1 MKKVVFA
8 ICAALVALS
17 CSQPKAPQQQPLE
30 NSVVYEMNVRQYTP
44 EGTFAA
50 AQQQLPRLAELG
62 VDIVWLM
69 PIYPIGVEGR
79 KGTLGSY
86 YAVKDY
92 CAVNPEFGTL
102 EDFDNFVAEA
112 HRLGLRVVVD
122 WVANHTSPDAVWESG
137 KPADW
142 YERDAEGNTTFTA
155 DWSDTANLNYENKDV
170 WKGMQ
175 DALRFWMERGIDG
188 FRCDM
193 ACEVPLEFWQET
205 IADLRADY
213 PHMYWL
219 AEGEEPKL
227 HSLSDFNA
235 SYAWELH
242 HLMNSIARGEKNI
255 PELLE
260 YVAKDAENTPSDAFR
275 LMFTSN
281 HDENSWAGTEFERMG
296 DAAKLMA
303 VLTFTLPNG
312 QPLIYTGQEMGW
324 NKRFEFFEKDHV
336 PAWEENEY
344 TDFYKW
350 LIDIRHDNP
359 ALAAGDKGGKFE
371 VVSAED
377 SVLVFTRT
385 LPENKVTVKAE
396 LKAPWSYEI
405 TTEYGPVTRVEP
417 LSWWTGMKMPLQ
429 LLVQG
434 ENISEYSVAIE
445 GGNGVSVEKV
455 SKADSPN
462 YLFVDVKIAANAR
475 PGTYYIV
482 FSKDGQS
489 FKYPYEIAARREGSA
504 ERTSF
509 TTADMIYLI
518 MPDRFAN
525 GDPSNDSVE
534 GMPDKADRS
543 KPFGRHG
550 GDIQGII
557 DHLDYISDLGA
568 TAIWCTPM
576 IEDNLPVT
584 TYHGYACTDYYHI
597 DARFGDNDL
606 FKTYVEKAH
615 EKDLKIIMDIVPNHA
630 GSGHWWMEDTP
641 FKDWYHVFDTYTG
654 SNIVFSTNM
663 DPNASKQDLYIQE
676 SGWFDTSMVDM
687 NLDNPFVL
695 KYFQQWAIWW
705 IEWADLDGFRVD
717 TYPYN
722 EKEPMAQWC
731 KAVMDEYPNFNIMGE
746 CWTVSIPQLAYWQG
760 GNENKDGFDSH
771 LPSIMDFPLHDA
783 LRAGLNEDNPGWGEG
798 ILRVYDILSH
808 DFVYHDLSKML
819 IFHGNHDTARLGD
832 ALRKNPNRVKI
843 AMAMMATMRGIP
855 QIFAGDEL
863 MFVSNNLKDAG
874 DHGGL
879 RVDFPG
885 GWPGDEMDLFS
896 AEGRANA
903 VKNTDGL
910 SVPKGQ
916 AAELYDF
923 ASRLFQWRKT
933 KDVIHNGKT
942 MHFMTRD
949 NTYGYFR
956 YDDDDMVFVYIN
968 NSNEPKNIPWS
979 YYKEINEG
987 LEGGVNVLTGEPCEV
1002 SDATVAAPQSVL
1014 IVEYKK

>member
-1 MKKVVFA
+1 MKKIIFA

-17 CSQPKAPQQQPLE
+17 CSQPKAPEQQPLE

-50 AQQQLPRLAELG
+50 AQEELPRLAEMG

-86 YAVKDY
+86 YAVRNY
-92 CAVNPEFGTL
+92 CDVNPEFGTL
-102 EDFDNFVAEA
+102 EDFDSFVDEA
-112 HRLGLRVVVD
+112 HRLGMRVIID
-122 WVANHTSPDAVWESG
+122 WVANHTSPDAVWVTG
-137 KPADW
+137 KPAEW

-155 DWSDTANLNYENKDV
+155 DWSDTANLNYENPEV

-175 DALRFWMERGIDG
+175 AALRFWMERGIDG

-205 IADLRADY
+205 IAGLRADF

-235 SYAWELH
+235 SYSWELH
-242 HLMNSIARGEKNI
+242 HMMNSIARGEQGI
-255 PELLE
+255 EDLLSYIE
-260 YVAKDAENTPSDAFR
+260 KDAQRHPEDASR

-296 DAAKLMA
+296 DAAKVMA

-324 NKRFEFFEKDHV
+324 NKRFEFFEKDHI
-336 PAWEENEY
+336 PAWEKNEY
-344 TDFYKW
+344 FDFYKE
-350 LIDIRHDNP
+350 LIDIRHANP
-359 ALAAGDKGGKFE
+359 ALAAGGKGGKFE

-377 SVLVFTRT
+377 GVLVFTRT
-385 LPENKVTVKAE
+385 LPENKVTVKVE
-396 LKAPWSYEI
+396 LKAPWGWEI
-405 TTEYGPVTRVEP
+405 TSEYGPVERVEP

-429 LLVQG
+429 LMVQG
-434 ENISEYSVAIE
+434 ENISAYDVAIE
-445 GGNGVSVEKV
+445 GGKGVEVEKV

-462 YLFVDVKIAANAR
+462 YLFVDVKIAANAA

-489 FKYPYEIAARREGSA
+489 FRYPYEIAARREGSA

-557 DHLDYISDLGA
+557 DHLDYISELGA
-568 TAIWCTPM
+568 TAIWCTPL
-576 IEDNLPVT
+576 IEDNLEKT

-606 FKTYVEKAH
+606 FREYVKKAH
-615 EKDLKIIMDIVPNHA
+615 EKDLKIIMDIVPNHS
-630 GSGHWWMEDTP
+630 GSGHWWMEDVP

-663 DPNASKQDLYIQE
+663 DPNASTQDLYIQE

-687 NLDNPFVL
+687 NLDNPFML
-695 KYFQQWAIWW
+695 RYFQQWAIWW

-722 EKEPMAQWC
+722 EKGPMSEWC
-731 KAVMDEYPNFNIMGE
+731 AAVMNEYPNFNIVGE
-746 CWTVSIPQLAYWQG
+746 CWTASIPQLAYWQG
-760 GNENKDGFDSH
+760 GNANKDGFDSN
-771 LPSIMDFPLHDA
+771 LKSIMDFPLHDA

-808 DFVYHDLSKML
+808 DFVYHDLSNMM
-819 IFHGNHDTARLGD
+819 IFPGNHDTARLGD

-843 AMAMMATMRGIP
+843 AMALMATMRGYP

-885 GWPGDEMDLFS
+885 GWEGDEMNLFT
-896 AEGRANA
+896 AEGRAA
-903 VKNTDGL
+903 ATRNTDGL

-916 AAELYDF
+916 AADLFDF
-923 ASRLFQWRKT
+923 ASHLFQWRKT
-933 KDVIHNGKT
+933 KEVIHNGKT
-942 MHFMTRD
+942 KHFMTRD
-949 NTYGYFR
+949 NTYAFFR
-956 YDDDDMVFVYIN
+956 YDENDMVFVYVN
-968 NSNEPKNIPWS
+968 NSLEPKNIPWS

-987 LEGGVNVLTGEPCEV
+987 LKGGVNVMTGEACEV
-1002 SDATVAAPQSVL
+1002 SDATVVAPQSVL
-1014 IVEYKK
+1014 IVEYKR